1 MLQSWRRNST
11 HLIVYRRQEEAK
23 NIQIQVLVASV
34 KKKKKKKKASLV
46 TISEAHGFLP
56 ASLLIW
62 ALILD
67 QRRRKCYRGGK
78 KSSVNKC
85 SAGLQV
91 AVAAY

>member
-1 MLQSWRRNST
+1 MIKTKPCIFVRINHT
-11 HLIVYRRQEEAK
+11 KKE
-23 NIQIQVLVASV
+23 
-34 KKKKKKKKASLV
+34 KKKKRKKKASLV
-46 TISEAHGFLP
+46 TISEVHGFLP

-78 KSSVNKC
+78 KPSVNKC